1 MGLLNRR
8 WLACVMVTSAL
19 MTGCVQA
26 DDDTDNKTEK
36 PKATAAAKA
45 SSGNFA
51 EVRASLLGFS
61 PDVPIQD
68 IRPSS
73 IPGLVEVELDSG
85 IIYVSEDG
93 QYLVR
98 GDISRFEGKRLVS
111 LTDEAMGRKRV
122 ELMKT
127 LNRKDMV
134 IFPARGK
141 AKEVITVFTD
151 TDCGYCRRLHEEVPA
166 MNRMG
171 VEVRYLAYPRNLPRT
186 GPDGGTSKVMRDV
199 WCHPTPDKAMTIVK
213 SGGRVA
219 EAKASCKAPIE
230 AQYALGQK
238 MGVQGTPAIFTS
250 KGVNVGGYVTAKQ
263 LAERLELK

>member
-8 WLACVMVTSAL
+8 WLASVMITSAL
-19 MTGCVQA
+19 MTGCLQA
-26 DDDTDNKTEK
+26 DDSDKKAEK
-36 PKATAAAKA
+36 PKATATTKSASGDFAA
-45 SSGNFA
+45 
-51 EVRASLLGFS
+51 VRDSLLSFS
-61 PDVPIQD
+61 PDVPIQE
-68 IRPSS
+68 IRSS
-73 IPGLVEVELDSG
+73 AIPGLVEVELESG

-93 QYLVR
+93 KHLLR
-98 GDISRFEGKRLVS
+98 GDISRFDGQRLVS

-127 LNRKDMV
+127 LKRQDMV
-134 IFPARGK
+134 IFPAKGK

-171 VEVRYLAYPRNLPRT
+171 IEVRYLAYPRNLPRT
-186 GPDGGTSKVMRDV
+186 GPDSSTSKVMRDI

-219 EAKASCKAPIE
+219 DGKASCKAPIE
-230 AQYALGQK
+230 AQYVLGQK

-250 KGVNVGGYVTAKQ
+250 KGVNVGGYVTAAQ
-263 LAERLELK
+263 LAERLQLK